1 MNASRNPYESAELFC
16 MLERLRRTDDLDA
29 KSEAELGELL
39 MSTAKFSYT
48 CYARSGKIP
57 MHISSEDDVS
67 EMLVQIIDK
76 SRVADTA
83 NPKQFVSYLIRA
95 GQNMLLHLIRDRSRH
110 NKVISPVLTG
120 TALEQGCFIDGTPNS
135 SIYEDIKLFSKQ
147 EANNNG

>member
-1 MNASRNPYESAELFC
+1 MNASRNPYENAELFC

-76 SRVADTA
+76 SRVADTS

-120 TALEQGCFIDGTPNS
+120 NALEQGCFIDGTPNN

-147 EANNNG
+147 EANNG